1 MEAVLILW
9 VECCH
14 QKSVINLWETK
25 CLKRISKYIPLNI
38 WLVNFMYQKIGLT
51 NTKCDGHSTLQ
62 NKGEAAFEKTI
73 ETANPDEVLNLIYD
87 VG

>member
-1 MEAVLILW
+1 
-9 VECCH
+9 
-14 QKSVINLWETK
+14 
-25 CLKRISKYIPLNI
+25 
-38 WLVNFMYQKIGLT
+38 MYQKIGLT